1 MAIKLQAWKI
11 YLLLCTIWLAGCTN
25 IQSLQDLEVK
35 FVGIEPASAQGLNP
49 NFKLNLLITN
59 PNEQDLQIQGIAFN
73 LALADQKVLSGVS
86 NQIPTLKAYTET
98 PVSINASVSIFE
110 LFKIIPHLTQHS
122 GEEISYR
129 LNTKIDPK
137 GFIAF
142 NIKNEGVLD
151 EKFLQGLIN
160 SK

>member
-11 YLLLCTIWLAGCTN
+11 YLLLCTVWLAGCTN

-35 FVGIEPASAQGLNP
+35 FIGIEPASTQGLNP

-98 PVSINASVSIFE
+98 PVSINASISIIE
-110 LFKIIPHLTQHS
+110 LFKIIPHLSQNA

-160 SK
+160 SN